1 MEVWSDSRVKQ
12 GTKQRIVGTIVIA
25 SLALIFLPI
34 IFDGQ
39 GSHQTQTA
47 SRIPEQPVVPILPE
61 PQQSRPVIISDAD
74 LVVTE
79 TKPEPERVTKTIEES
94 ASDLIEVSAS
104 ESGFTRDIPTLNPAG
119 LPNGWSI
126 RLGSFSEAS
135 NATNLMQRLQ
145 TAGYKAYIRDIDSEQ
160 VELTGVFVGPWLER
174 ALVNDYI
181 DQLRDEFQLEG
192 MVVRYQLKQP

>member
-1 MEVWSDSRVKQ
+1 MKQ

-61 PQQSRPVIISDAD
+61 PQQSRPVIISDVD

-79 TKPEPERVTKTIEES
+79 TKTEPERVTKTIEES

-104 ESGFTRDIPTLNPAG
+104 ESNFTLDIPTLNSAG

>member
-1 MEVWSDSRVKQ
+1 MKQ
-12 GTKQRIVGTIVIA
+12 GTKQRVVGTIVIV

-74 LVVTE
+74 LVAIE
-79 TKPEPERVTKTIEES
+79 TKPESELVTKTIEES
-94 ASDLIEVSAS
+94 ISDPIEVSAS
-104 ESGFTRDIPTLNPAG
+104 ESAFTRDIPTLNPAG

-135 NATNLMQRLQ
+135 NASDLMQRLQ

-160 VELTGVFVGPWLER
+160 AELTGVFVGPWLER

-181 DQLRDEFQLEG
+181 DQLWDEFQLEG
-192 MVVRYQLKQP
+192 MVVRYQLKQL

>member
-1 MEVWSDSRVKQ
+1 M
-12 GTKQRIVGTIVIA
+12 
-25 SLALIFLPI
+25 
-34 IFDGQ
+34 
-39 GSHQTQTA
+39 
-47 SRIPEQPVVPILPE
+47 VPILSE

-104 ESGFTRDIPTLNPAG
+104 ESGFTRDIPILNSAG

>member
-1 MEVWSDSRVKQ
+1 MKQ
-12 GTKQRIVGTIVIA
+12 GTKQRIAGTIVIA

-104 ESGFTRDIPTLNPAG
+104 ESNFTLDIPTLNSAG

>member
-1 MEVWSDSRVKQ
+1 VKQ

-104 ESGFTRDIPTLNPAG
+104 EPGFTRDIPTLNSAG

>member
-1 MEVWSDSRVKQ
+1 MKQ
-12 GTKQRIVGTIVIA
+12 GTKQRIVGTIVIV

-74 LVVTE
+74 LVAIE
-79 TKPEPERVTKTIEES
+79 TKPESELVTKAIEES
-94 ASDLIEVSAS
+94 ISDPIEVSAT
-104 ESGFTRDIPTLNPAG
+104 ESAFTRDIPTLNPAG

-135 NATNLMQRLQ
+135 NASDLMQRLQ

-160 VELTGVFVGPWLER
+160 AELTGVFVGPWLER

-181 DQLRDEFQLEG
+181 DQLWDEFQLEG

>member
-1 MEVWSDSRVKQ
+1 MKQ
-12 GTKQRIVGTIVIA
+12 GTKQRVVGTIVIA

-94 ASDLIEVSAS
+94 VSDLIEVSAS
-104 ESGFTRDIPTLNPAG
+104 ESGFTRDIPILNSAG

-145 TAGYKAYIRDIDSEQ
+145 TAGYKAYIRGIDSEQ

-192 MVVRYQLKQP
+192 MEVRYQLKQP

>member
-1 MEVWSDSRVKQ
+1 MKQ
-12 GTKQRIVGTIVIA
+12 GTKQRIAGTIVIA

-61 PQQSRPVIISDAD
+61 PQQSRPVIISDVD

-104 ESGFTRDIPTLNPAG
+104 ESGFTRDIPILNSAG

-160 VELTGVFVGPWLER
+160 AELTGVFVGPWLER

>member
-1 MEVWSDSRVKQ
+1 MKQ

-104 ESGFTRDIPTLNPAG
+104 ESGFTRDIPILNSAG

-135 NATNLMQRLQ
+135 NATNLLQRLQ
-145 TAGYKAYIRDIDSEQ
+145 SAGYKAYTRDIDSEQ
-160 VELTGVFVGPWLER
+160 AELTGVFVGPWLER

>member
-1 MEVWSDSRVKQ
+1 MKQ
-12 GTKQRIVGTIVIA
+12 GTKQRIAGTIVIA

-119 LPNGWSI
+119 LPDGWSI

>member
-1 MEVWSDSRVKQ
+1 MKQ
-12 GTKQRIVGTIVIA
+12 GTKQRIAGTIVIA

-94 ASDLIEVSAS
+94 VSDLIEVSAS
-104 ESGFTRDIPTLNPAG
+104 ESGFTRDIPTLNSAG

-145 TAGYKAYIRDIDSEQ
+145 TAGYKAYIRGIDSEQ

>member
-1 MEVWSDSRVKQ
+1 VKQ
-12 GTKQRIVGTIVIA
+12 GTKQRIVGTIVIV
-25 SLALIFLPI
+25 SLALIVLPI

-74 LVVTE
+74 LVAIE
-79 TKPEPERVTKTIEES
+79 TKPESELVTKNIEES
-94 ASDLIEVSAS
+94 ISDPIEVSAS
-104 ESGFTRDIPTLNPAG
+104 ESAFTRDIPTLNPAG

-135 NATNLMQRLQ
+135 NATNLLQRLQ
-145 TAGYKAYIRDIDSEQ
+145 SAGYKAYTRDIDSEQ
-160 VELTGVFVGPWLER
+160 AELTGVFVGPWLER

-192 MVVRYQLKQP
+192 LVVRYQLKQP

>member
-1 MEVWSDSRVKQ
+1 MKQ

-61 PQQSRPVIISDAD
+61 PQQSRPVIISDVD

-104 ESGFTRDIPTLNPAG
+104 ESGFTRDIPTLNSAG

-174 ALVNDYI
+174 TLVNDYI

>member
-1 MEVWSDSRVKQ
+1 MKQ
-12 GTKQRIVGTIVIA
+12 GTKQRIVGTIVIV

-79 TKPEPERVTKTIEES
+79 TKTEPERVTKTIEES

-104 ESGFTRDIPTLNPAG
+104 ESGFTRDIPTLNSAG

>member
-1 MEVWSDSRVKQ
+1 MKQ

-119 LPNGWSI
+119 LPDGWSI

>member
-1 MEVWSDSRVKQ
+1 LEVRSDSTVKQ
-12 GTKQRIVGTIVIA
+12 GTKQRVVGTIVIV

-74 LVVTE
+74 LVAIE
-79 TKPEPERVTKTIEES
+79 TKPESELVTKNIEES
-94 ASDLIEVSAS
+94 ISDPIEVSAS
-104 ESGFTRDIPTLNPAG
+104 ESAFTRDIPTLNPAG

-135 NATNLMQRLQ
+135 NASDLMQRLQ

-160 VELTGVFVGPWLER
+160 AELTGVFVGPWLER
-174 ALVNDYI
+174 PLVNDYI

>member
-1 MEVWSDSRVKQ
+1 MKQ
-12 GTKQRIVGTIVIA
+12 GTKQRVVGTIVIV

-74 LVVTE
+74 LVAIE
-79 TKPEPERVTKTIEES
+79 TKPESELVTKTTEEGI
-94 ASDLIEVSAS
+94 SDPIEVSAS
-104 ESGFTRDIPTLNPAG
+104 ESAFTRDIPTLNPAG

-135 NATNLMQRLQ
+135 NASDLMQRLQ

-160 VELTGVFVGPWLER
+160 AELTGVFVGPWLER

-181 DQLRDEFQLEG
+181 DQLWDEFQLEG

>member
-1 MEVWSDSRVKQ
+1 MKQ
-12 GTKQRIVGTIVIA
+12 GTKQRVVGTIVIV

-74 LVVTE
+74 LVAIE
-79 TKPEPERVTKTIEES
+79 TKPESELVTKTIEES
-94 ASDLIEVSAS
+94 ISDPIEVSAS
-104 ESGFTRDIPTLNPAG
+104 ESAFTRDIPTLNPAG

-135 NATNLMQRLQ
+135 NASDLMQRLQ

-160 VELTGVFVGPWLER
+160 AELTGVFVGPWLER

>member
-1 MEVWSDSRVKQ
+1 MKQ

-39 GSHQTQTA
+39 GSHQTQIA
-47 SRIPEQPVVPILPE
+47 SRIPEQPVVPMLPE

-94 ASDLIEVSAS
+94 VSDLIEVSAS
-104 ESGFTRDIPTLNPAG
+104 ESGFTRDIPILNSAG

-145 TAGYKAYIRDIDSEQ
+145 TAGYKAYIRGIDSEQ

>member
-1 MEVWSDSRVKQ
+1 MKQ
-12 GTKQRIVGTIVIA
+12 GTKQRIAGTIVIA

-34 IFDGQ
+34 IFEGQ

-119 LPNGWSI
+119 LPDGWSI

>member
-1 MEVWSDSRVKQ
+1 MKQ
-12 GTKQRIVGTIVIA
+12 GTKQRVVGTIVIV

-39 GSHQTQTA
+39 GSHQTQIA

-74 LVVTE
+74 LVAIE
-79 TKPEPERVTKTIEES
+79 TKPESELVTKTIEES
-94 ASDLIEVSAS
+94 ISDPIEVSAS
-104 ESGFTRDIPTLNPAG
+104 ESAFTRDIPTLNPAG

-135 NATNLMQRLQ
+135 NASDLMQRLQ

-160 VELTGVFVGPWLER
+160 AELTGVFVGPWLER
-174 ALVNDYI
+174 PLVNDYI

>member
-1 MEVWSDSRVKQ
+1 MKQ
-12 GTKQRIVGTIVIA
+12 GTKQRVVGTIVIA

-47 SRIPEQPVVPILPE
+47 SRIPEQPVVPMLPE

-104 ESGFTRDIPTLNPAG
+104 EPGFTRDIPTLNSAG

-135 NATNLMQRLQ
+135 NATNLLQRLQ
-145 TAGYKAYIRDIDSEQ
+145 SAGYKAYTRDIDSEQ
-160 VELTGVFVGPWLER
+160 AELTGVFVGPWLER

-192 MVVRYQLKQP
+192 LVVRYQLKQP

>member
-1 MEVWSDSRVKQ
+1 MK
-12 GTKQRIVGTIVIA
+12 A

-61 PQQSRPVIISDAD
+61 PQQSRPVIISDVD

>member
-1 MEVWSDSRVKQ
+1 MKQ

-34 IFDGQ
+34 MFDGQ

-104 ESGFTRDIPTLNPAG
+104 ESGFTRDIPILNSAG

-126 RLGSFSEAS
+126 CLGSFSEAS

>member
-1 MEVWSDSRVKQ
+1 MKQ
-12 GTKQRIVGTIVIA
+12 GTKQRIVGTIVIV

-74 LVVTE
+74 LVAIE
-79 TKPEPERVTKTIEES
+79 TKPESELVTKAIEES
-94 ASDLIEVSAS
+94 ISDPIEVSAS
-104 ESGFTRDIPTLNPAG
+104 ESAFTRDIPTLNPAG

-135 NATNLMQRLQ
+135 NASDLMQRLQ

-160 VELTGVFVGPWLER
+160 AELTGVFVGPWLER

>member
-1 MEVWSDSRVKQ
+1 MKQ

-61 PQQSRPVIISDAD
+61 PQQSRPVIISDVD

-104 ESGFTRDIPTLNPAG
+104 EPGFTRDIPTLNSAG

>member
-1 MEVWSDSRVKQ
+1 MKQ

-74 LVVTE
+74 LVAIE
-79 TKPEPERVTKTIEES
+79 IKPEPEPVTKTIEES

-104 ESGFTRDIPTLNPAG
+104 ESGFTRDIPILNSAG

-145 TAGYKAYIRDIDSEQ
+145 TAGYKAYTRDIDSEQ
-160 VELTGVFVGPWLER
+160 AELTGVFVGPWLER
-174 ALVNDYI
+174 ALVSDYI

>member
-1 MEVWSDSRVKQ
+1 MKQ
-12 GTKQRIVGTIVIA
+12 GTKQRVVGTIVIA

-104 ESGFTRDIPTLNPAG
+104 ESNFTLDIPTLNSAG

>member
-1 MEVWSDSRVKQ
+1 VKQ

-104 ESGFTRDIPTLNPAG
+104 ESGFTRDIPILNSAG

>member
-1 MEVWSDSRVKQ
+1 MKQ

-61 PQQSRPVIISDAD
+61 PQQSRPVIISDVD

-104 ESGFTRDIPTLNPAG
+104 ESNFTLDIPTLNSAG

-174 ALVNDYI
+174 TLVNDYI

>member
-1 MEVWSDSRVKQ
+1 MKQ

-34 IFDGQ
+34 MFDGQ

-74 LVVTE
+74 LVAIE
-79 TKPEPERVTKTIEES
+79 IKPEPEPVTKPIEES
-94 ASDLIEVSAS
+94 ASDVIEVSAS
-104 ESGFTRDIPTLNPAG
+104 ESGFTRDIPTLNLAG

-135 NATNLMQRLQ
+135 NATNLLQRLQ
-145 TAGYKAYIRDIDSEQ
+145 SAGYKAYTRDIDSEQ
-160 VELTGVFVGPWLER
+160 AELTGVFVGPWLER

>member
-1 MEVWSDSRVKQ
+1 VKQ
-12 GTKQRIVGTIVIA
+12 GTKQRVVGTIVIV

-39 GSHQTQTA
+39 GSHQTQIA

-74 LVVTE
+74 LVAIE
-79 TKPEPERVTKTIEES
+79 TKPESELVTKTIEES
-94 ASDLIEVSAS
+94 ISDPIEVSAS
-104 ESGFTRDIPTLNPAG
+104 ESAFTRDIPTLNPAG

-135 NATNLMQRLQ
+135 NASDLMQRLQ

-160 VELTGVFVGPWLER
+160 AELTGVFVGPWLER

-181 DQLRDEFQLEG
+181 DQLWDEFQLEG

>member
-1 MEVWSDSRVKQ
+1 VKQ
-12 GTKQRIVGTIVIA
+12 GTKQRVVGTIVIV

-39 GSHQTQTA
+39 GSHQTQIA

-74 LVVTE
+74 LVAIE
-79 TKPEPERVTKTIEES
+79 TKPESELVTKTIEES
-94 ASDLIEVSAS
+94 ISDPIEVSAS
-104 ESGFTRDIPTLNPAG
+104 ESAFTRDIPTLNPAG

-135 NATNLMQRLQ
+135 NASDLMQRLQ

-160 VELTGVFVGPWLER
+160 AELTGVFVGPWLER
-174 ALVNDYI
+174 PLVNDYI

>member
-1 MEVWSDSRVKQ
+1 VKQ
-12 GTKQRIVGTIVIA
+12 GTKQRVVGTIVIV

-74 LVVTE
+74 LVAIE
-79 TKPEPERVTKTIEES
+79 TKPESELVTKTIEES
-94 ASDLIEVSAS
+94 ISDPIEVSAS
-104 ESGFTRDIPTLNPAG
+104 ESAFTRDIPTLNPAG

-135 NATNLMQRLQ
+135 NASDLMQRLQ

-160 VELTGVFVGPWLER
+160 AELTGVFVGPWLER

>member
-1 MEVWSDSRVKQ
+1 MKQ
-12 GTKQRIVGTIVIA
+12 GTKQRVVGTIVIV

-74 LVVTE
+74 LVAIE
-79 TKPEPERVTKTIEES
+79 TKPESELVTKAIEES
-94 ASDLIEVSAS
+94 ISDPIEVSAS
-104 ESGFTRDIPTLNPAG
+104 ESAFTRDIPTLNPAG

-135 NATNLMQRLQ
+135 NASDLMQRLQ

-160 VELTGVFVGPWLER
+160 AELTGVFVGPWLER

-181 DQLRDEFQLEG
+181 DQLWDEFQLEG

>member
-1 MEVWSDSRVKQ
+1 MKQ

-104 ESGFTRDIPTLNPAG
+104 ESNFTLDIPTLNSAG

>member
-1 MEVWSDSRVKQ
+1 MKQ
-12 GTKQRIVGTIVIA
+12 GTKQRVVGTIVIV

-74 LVVTE
+74 LVAIE
-79 TKPEPERVTKTIEES
+79 TKPESELVTKAIEES
-94 ASDLIEVSAS
+94 ISDPIEVSAS
-104 ESGFTRDIPTLNPAG
+104 ESAFTRDIPTLNPAG

-135 NATNLMQRLQ
+135 NASDLMQRLQ

-160 VELTGVFVGPWLER
+160 AELTGVFVGPWLER

-181 DQLRDEFQLEG
+181 DQLQDEFQLEG

>member
-1 MEVWSDSRVKQ
+1 MKQ

-74 LVVTE
+74 LVAIE
-79 TKPEPERVTKTIEES
+79 IKPEPEPVTKTIEES
-94 ASDLIEVSAS
+94 ASDVIEVSAS
-104 ESGFTRDIPTLNPAG
+104 ESGFTRDIPTLNLAG

-135 NATNLMQRLQ
+135 NATNLLQRLQ
-145 TAGYKAYIRDIDSEQ
+145 TAGYKAYTRDIDLEQ
-160 VELTGVFVGPWLER
+160 AELTGVFVGPWLER
-174 ALVNDYI
+174 ALVSDYI

>member
-104 ESGFTRDIPTLNPAG
+104 ESGFTRDIPTLNSAG

>member
-1 MEVWSDSRVKQ
+1 MKQ
-12 GTKQRIVGTIVIA
+12 GTKQRIAGTIVIA

-61 PQQSRPVIISDAD
+61 PQQSRPVIISDVD

-119 LPNGWSI
+119 LPDGWSI